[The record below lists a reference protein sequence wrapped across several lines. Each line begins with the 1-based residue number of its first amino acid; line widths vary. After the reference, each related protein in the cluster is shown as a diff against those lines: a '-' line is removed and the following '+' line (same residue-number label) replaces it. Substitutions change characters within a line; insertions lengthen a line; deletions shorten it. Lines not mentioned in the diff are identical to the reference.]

1 MAAARGGLIESRT
14 AVENAAPKGTKSR
27 ITELMRTFPF
37 PNDVWAD
44 VKVPTSPNRPWRIL
58 TATDNFRILM
68 QRNRGGK
75 KVMPPPSMKPRNAA
89 RRREAVQFEFGAKKQ
104 KFKFL
109 FVDVGP
115 ARNPTKPQT
124 AQQERGSA
132 WIFRRVLRDN
142 IRYDSWEALMN
153 DPKYYELLDVFPN
166 VSAEWLRSYYKQNVR
181 MLHEFDNYRWNEFSR
196 DGGFMFYISN
206 FVKQRFG
213 IARKDTWNTA
223 DLWMIRG
230 KEEEYIKEIEDQI
243 PDNPSQTIREL
254 NMIMRSW
261 FKNRKLVGV
270 SLKLISGRE
279 AQWKEYN
286 VDDLTLDEKDN
297 FNFDDATILMN
308 FMRVQKDGAFTFGTQ
323 DTTIKLGSGRH
334 KFKFQIKDLS
344 GKPPFGNLKF
354 EGSDPNA
361 PAARAGK
368 APEPFTEQIFKD
380 LGLMF
385 RNDNKRYAP
394 NAEVW
399 ETQKSQWQRIFR
411 IVSNSAGVKMKGTEN
426 DFVEIMDAM
435 YQQEDAR
442 GPARGT
448 WIAQSKLMQLDFIYA
463 IFDQLN
469 AKERREFWT
478 DMTFLSLR
486 LSGNVEKGFFGP
498 FGKLY

>member
-1 MAAARGGLIESRT
+1 MAAARGGLIETRT
-14 AVENAAPKGTKSR
+14 EVEKVAPNGTK
-27 ITELMRTFPF
+27 TALTALMSTFPF

-44 VKVPTSPNRPWRIL
+44 VNVPTSPNRPWRIL
-58 TATDNFRILM
+58 TASDNFRILM
-68 QRNRGGK
+68 QRDRGGK
-75 KVMPPPSMKPRNAA
+75 KVTPPPSMKSRNAA
-89 RRREAVQFEFGAKKQ
+89 RRREAVQFEFGVKNN
-104 KFKFL
+104 KFL
-109 FVDVGP
+109 FVDIGP

-142 IRYDSWEALMN
+142 VRYDSWESIMN

-166 VSAEWLRSYYKQNVR
+166 VSPEWLQSYYKQNVK
-181 MLHEFDNYRWNEFSR
+181 MIEEFSDYRWNEFSR
-196 DGGFMFYISN
+196 DGGFMHFISK
-206 FVKQRFG
+206 FVKDRFG
-213 IARKDTWNTA
+213 IAKKDTWNTA
-223 DLWMIRG
+223 DIWMIRG
-230 KEEEYIKEIEDQI
+230 KEEEFIDVIEEQL

-261 FKNRKLVGV
+261 FKSRKLVGV
-270 SLKLISGRE
+270 SLKLISGKNANWR
-279 AQWKEYN
+279 EYN
-286 VDDLTLDEKDN
+286 VDDLTLSEKDN
-297 FNFDDATILMN
+297 FNFDDAQIAMN
-308 FMRVQKDGAFTFGTQ
+308 FMTVEKQGADTFGTQ
-323 DTTIKLGSGRH
+323 DTTVKLGSGKHR
-334 KFKFQIKDLS
+334 FKFQIKDLS

-368 APEPFTEQIFKD
+368 APEPFTQQIFKD

-399 ETQKSQWQRIFR
+399 QTQRSQWQRIFR
-411 IVSNSAGVKMKGTEN
+411 VVSNSTGVTMKGTEN
-426 DFVEIMDAM
+426 DFTEIMDAM
-435 YQQEDAR
+435 YQMEDAR
-442 GPARGT
+442 SPARGP

-463 IFDQLN
+463 IFDQMN
-469 AKERREFWT
+469 ATERREFWT

-486 LSGNVEKGFFGP
+486 LSGNVKKGFFGP

>member
-1 MAAARGGLIESRT
+1 
-14 AVENAAPKGTKSR
+14 
-27 ITELMRTFPF
+27 MRTFPF

-75 KVMPPPSMKPRNAA
+75 KVMPPNSMKPRNAA

-142 IRYDSWEALMN
+142 VRYDSWEAIMS
-153 DPKYYELLDVFPN
+153 DDKYYELLDVFPN
-166 VSAEWLRSYYKQNVR
+166 VSPEWLQSYYKQNVR
-181 MLHEFDNYRWNEFSR
+181 MIEEFSDYRWNEFSR
-196 DGGFMFYISN
+196 DGGFMHYISE
-206 FVKQRFG
+206 FVKTRFG
-213 IARKDTWNTA
+213 IAKKDTWNTA
-223 DLWMIRG
+223 DIWMIRG
-230 KEEEYIKEIEDQI
+230 KEEDYIKIIEDNI
-243 PDNPSQTIREL
+243 PNNPSQTIREL
-254 NMIMRSW
+254 NTFMRTW
-261 FKNRKLVGV
+261 FKQRKLVGV
-270 SLKLISGRE
+270 SLKLISGRT
-279 AQWKEYN
+279 ANWKEYN
-286 VDDLTLDEKDN
+286 VDDLTLDEKN
-297 FNFDDATILMN
+297 NYNFDDARIAMN
-308 FMRVQKDGAFTFGTQ
+308 YMKVEKQGADTFGTQ
-323 DTTIKLGSGRH
+323 DTTVNLGSGRH
-334 KFKFQIKDLS
+334 RFKFQIKDLA

-394 NAEVW
+394 DAATWN
-399 ETQKSQWQRIFR
+399 TQKNQWRDVFR
-411 IVSNSAGVKMKGTEN
+411 KVSNSVGVKMKGNEN
-426 DFVEIMDAM
+426 DFMAAMDAM
-435 YQQEDAR
+435 YQQENAR
-442 GPARGT
+442 GPARGP
-448 WIAQSKLMQLDFIYA
+448 WIARSKLMQLDFIYEV
-463 IFDQLN
+463 FNQLN
-469 AKERREFWT
+469 SKQRQEFWT

-486 LSGNVEKGFFGP
+486 LSGNVKTGFFSA

>member
-1 MAAARGGLIESRT
+1 MGLAKGGLLEST
-14 AVENAAPKGTKSR
+14 SAVENAAPKGTKAPVAA
-27 ITELMRTFPF
+27 LMSTFPF

-44 VKVPTSPNRPWRIL
+44 AKVPTSPNRPWRIL

-68 QRNRGGK
+68 QRGRGGK
-75 KVMPPPSMKPRNAA
+75 KVTPPPSMRARTAA
-89 RRREAVQFEFGAKKQ
+89 RRREAVQFEFGVKKQ
-104 KFKFL
+104 KFL

-142 IRYDSWEALMN
+142 VRYDSWESIMN

-166 VSAEWLRSYYKQNVR
+166 VSAEWLKSYYKQNVR

-196 DGGFMFYISN
+196 DGGFMYFISE
-206 FVKQRFG
+206 FVKTRFG

-230 KEEEYIKEIEDQI
+230 KEEDFIKEIEEQL
-243 PDNPSQTIREL
+243 PNNPSQTIREL
-254 NMIMRSW
+254 NSIMRTW
-261 FKNRKLVGV
+261 FKSRKLVGV
-270 SLKLISGRE
+270 SLKLISGKE
-279 AQWKEYN
+279 AKWKEYN
-286 VDDLTLDEKDN
+286 VDDLTLDEKNN
-297 FNFDDATILMN
+297 FNFDDARISMNYLMEEK
-308 FMRVQKDGAFTFGTQ
+308 QGANTFGTQ
-323 DTTIKLGSGRH
+323 DTTIKLGTGRH
-334 KFKFQIKDLS
+334 RFKFQIKDLA

-368 APEPFTEQIFKD
+368 APEPFSEQIFKD

-385 RNDNKRYAP
+385 RNDNRRYAP
-394 NAEVW
+394 TAEVW
-399 ETQKSQWQRIFR
+399 ETQKTQWQRIFR
-411 IVSNSAGVKMKGTEN
+411 VVSGSPGVTMKGTEN
-426 DFVEIMDAM
+426 DFVEVMDAM
-435 YQQEDAR
+435 YQEEDAR
-442 GPARGT
+442 SPARGP

-469 AKERREFWT
+469 AEKRREFWT

-486 LSGNVEKGFFGP
+486 LSGDVKKGFFGP

>member
-1 MAAARGGLIESRT
+1 MGLAKGGLIESRT
-14 AVENAAPKGTKSR
+14 EVEKASPKGTKSA
-27 ITELMRTFPF
+27 IAALMSTFPY

-44 VKVPTSPNRPWRIL
+44 AKTPTSPNRPWRIL

-68 QRNRGGK
+68 QRGRGGK
-75 KVMPPPSMKPRNAA
+75 KVMPPPSMKARTAA
-89 RRREAVQFEFGAKKQ
+89 RRREAVQFELGAKNY
-104 KFKFL
+104 KFL

-142 IRYDSWEALMN
+142 VRYDSWESIMN

-166 VSAEWLRSYYKQNVR
+166 VSAEWLKSYYKQNVR
-181 MLHEFDNYRWNEFSR
+181 MIEEFSDYRWNEFSR
-196 DGGFMFYISN
+196 DGGFMHFISK
-206 FVKQRFG
+206 FVKDRFG

-230 KEEEYIKEIEDQI
+230 KEEDFIKEIEDQI

-279 AQWKEYN
+279 AKWKEYN

-394 NAEVW
+394 NADVW
-399 ETQKSQWQRIFR
+399 EIQKPQWIRIFR
-411 IVSNSAGVKMKGTEN
+411 TVSSAAGVTMKGTEN
-426 DFVEIMDAM
+426 DFVEIMDEM
-435 YQQEDAR
+435 YGQEDAR
-442 GPARGT
+442 GPARGP

-463 IFDQLN
+463 IFNQMT
-469 AKERREFWT
+469 APERREFWT

-486 LSGNVEKGFFGP
+486 LSGDIKKGFFGP

>member
-44 VKVPTSPNRPWRIL
+44 VNVPTSPNRPWRIL

-89 RRREAVQFEFGAKKQ
+89 RRRDAVQFEFGAKKQ
-104 KFKFL
+104 KFL

-142 IRYDSWEALMN
+142 VRYDSWESIMN

-166 VSAEWLRSYYKQNVR
+166 VSAEWLKSYYKQNVR

-196 DGGFMFYISN
+196 DGGFMYFISE
-206 FVKQRFG
+206 FVKTRFG

-230 KEEEYIKEIEDQI
+230 KEEDFIKEIEEQL
-243 PDNPSQTIREL
+243 PNNPSQTIREL
-254 NMIMRSW
+254 NSIMRTW
-261 FKNRKLVGV
+261 FKSRKLVGV
-270 SLKLISGRE
+270 SLKLISGKE
-279 AQWKEYN
+279 AKWKEYN
-286 VDDLTLDEKDN
+286 VDDLTLDEKNN
-297 FNFDDATILMN
+297 FNFDDARISMNYLMEEK
-308 FMRVQKDGAFTFGTQ
+308 QGANTFGTQ
-323 DTTIKLGSGRH
+323 DTTIKLGTGRH
-334 KFKFQIKDLS
+334 RFKFQIKDLA

-368 APEPFTEQIFKD
+368 APEPFSEQIFKD

-385 RNDNKRYAP
+385 RNDNRRYAP
-394 NAEVW
+394 TAEVW
-399 ETQKSQWQRIFR
+399 ETQKTQWQRIFR
-411 IVSNSAGVKMKGTEN
+411 VVSNSAGVQMKGTEN

-442 GPARGT
+442 SPARGP

-463 IFDQLN
+463 TFDQMD
-469 AKERREFWT
+469 AKQRREFWT

-486 LSGNVEKGFFGP
+486 LSGDVKKGFFGP

>member
-1 MAAARGGLIESRT
+1 MAAARGGLIETRT
-14 AVENAAPKGTKSR
+14 EVEKVAPNGTK
-27 ITELMRTFPF
+27 TALTALMSTFPF

-44 VKVPTSPNRPWRIL
+44 VNVPTSPNRPWRIL
-58 TATDNFRILM
+58 TASDNFRILM
-68 QRNRGGK
+68 QRDRGGK
-75 KVMPPPSMKPRNAA
+75 KVTPPPSMKSRNAA
-89 RRREAVQFEFGAKKQ
+89 RRREAVQFEFGVKNN
-104 KFKFL
+104 KFL
-109 FVDVGP
+109 FVDIGP

-142 IRYDSWEALMN
+142 VRYDSWESIMN

-166 VSAEWLRSYYKQNVR
+166 VSPEWLKSYYKQNVK
-181 MLHEFDNYRWNEFSR
+181 MIEEFSDYRWNEFSR
-196 DGGFMFYISN
+196 DGGFMHFISK
-206 FVKQRFG
+206 FVKDRFG
-213 IARKDTWNTA
+213 IAKKDTWNTA
-223 DLWMIRG
+223 DIWMIRG
-230 KEEEYIKEIEDQI
+230 KEEEFIDVIEEQL

-261 FKNRKLVGV
+261 FKSRKLVGV
-270 SLKLISGRE
+270 SLKLISGKNANWR
-279 AQWKEYN
+279 EYN
-286 VDDLTLDEKDN
+286 VDDLTLSEKDN
-297 FNFDDATILMN
+297 FNFDDAQIAMN
-308 FMRVQKDGAFTFGTQ
+308 FMTVEKQGADTFGTQ
-323 DTTIKLGSGRH
+323 DTTVKLGSGKHR
-334 KFKFQIKDLS
+334 FKFQIKDLS

-368 APEPFTEQIFKD
+368 APEPFTQQIFKD

-399 ETQKSQWQRIFR
+399 QTQRSQWQRIFR
-411 IVSNSAGVKMKGTEN
+411 VVSNSTGVTMKGTEN
-426 DFVEIMDAM
+426 DFTEIMDAM
-435 YQQEDAR
+435 YQMEDAR
-442 GPARGT
+442 SPARGP

-463 IFDQLN
+463 IFDQMN
-469 AKERREFWT
+469 ATERREFWT

-486 LSGNVEKGFFGP
+486 LSGNVKKGFFGP

>member
-1 MAAARGGLIESRT
+1 MGLAKGGLIESRT
-14 AVENAAPKGTKSR
+14 EVERAAPKGTKAP
-27 ITELMRTFPF
+27 ITALMNDFPF
-37 PNDVWAD
+37 PDDVWAD
-44 VKVPTSPNRPWRIL
+44 KNVPTSPNRPWRIL
-58 TATDNFRILM
+58 TASDNFRILM

-75 KVMPPPSMKPRNAA
+75 KVMPPPSMKPRSAA

-104 KFKFL
+104 KFL

-142 IRYDSWEALMN
+142 VRYDSWEAIMN
-153 DPKYYELLDVFPN
+153 DDRYYELLDVFPN
-166 VSAEWLRSYYKQNVR
+166 VSPEWLQSYYKQNVR
-181 MLHEFDNYRWNEFSR
+181 MIEEFSDYRWNEFSR
-196 DGGFMFYISN
+196 DGGFMYYISN
-206 FVKQRFG
+206 FVKTRFG
-213 IARKDTWNTA
+213 IAKKDTWNTA

-230 KEEEYIKEIEDQI
+230 KEEEFIKIIEEQI
-243 PDNPSQTIREL
+243 PNNPSQTIREL
-254 NMIMRSW
+254 NNIMRSW

-270 SLKLISGRE
+270 SLKLISGKD
-279 AQWKEYN
+279 AKWKEYN
-286 VDDLTLDEKDN
+286 VEDLTLDEKNN
-297 FNFDDATILMN
+297 FNFDEAKIAMN
-308 FMRVQKDGAFTFGTQ
+308 YMIVEKQGADTFGTQ
-323 DTTIKLGSGRH
+323 DTTVNLGSGRH
-334 KFKFQIKDLS
+334 RFKFQIKDLA

-385 RNDNKRYAP
+385 RNDNRRYAP
-394 NAEVW
+394 DADTWNI
-399 ETQKSQWQRIFR
+399 QKSQWQRIFR
-411 IVSNSAGVKMKGTEN
+411 IVSGSPGVTMKGTEE
-426 DFVEIMDAM
+426 DFVAGMDAM
-435 YQQEDAR
+435 YQQPDARSPAR
-442 GPARGT
+442 GP

-463 IFDQLN
+463 TFDQMN
-469 AKERREFWT
+469 ATERREFWT

-486 LSGNVEKGFFGP
+486 LSGDVKKGFFGP

>member
-1 MAAARGGLIESRT
+1 MGLAKGGLIESRT
-14 AVENAAPKGTKSR
+14 EIEKASPKGTKAA
-27 ITELMRTFPF
+27 ITALMSTFPY

-44 VKVPTSPNRPWRIL
+44 AKTPTSPNRPWRIL
-58 TATDNFRILM
+58 TASDNFRILM
-68 QRNRGGK
+68 QRGRGGK
-75 KVMPPPSMKPRNAA
+75 KVMPPPSMKSRNAS
-89 RRREAVQFEFGAKKQ
+89 RRREAVQFELGAKNY
-104 KFKFL
+104 KFL

-142 IRYDSWEALMN
+142 VRYDSWESIMN

-166 VSAEWLRSYYKQNVR
+166 VSAEWLKSYYKQNVR

-196 DGGFMFYISN
+196 DGGFMYFISE
-206 FVKQRFG
+206 FVKTRFG

-230 KEEEYIKEIEDQI
+230 KEEDFIKEIEEQL
-243 PDNPSQTIREL
+243 PNNPSQTIREL
-254 NMIMRSW
+254 NSIMRTW
-261 FKNRKLVGV
+261 FKSRKLVGV
-270 SLKLISGRE
+270 SLKLISGKE
-279 AQWKEYN
+279 AKWKEYN
-286 VDDLTLDEKDN
+286 VDDLTLDEKNN
-297 FNFDDATILMN
+297 FNFDDARISMNYLMEEK
-308 FMRVQKDGAFTFGTQ
+308 QGANTFGTQ
-323 DTTIKLGSGRH
+323 DTTIKLGTGRH
-334 KFKFQIKDLS
+334 RFKFQIKDLA

-368 APEPFTEQIFKD
+368 APEPFSEQIFKD

-385 RNDNKRYAP
+385 RNDNRRYAP
-394 NAEVW
+394 TAEVW
-399 ETQKSQWQRIFR
+399 ETQKTQWQRIFR
-411 IVSNSAGVKMKGTEN
+411 VVSGSPGVTMKGTEN
-426 DFVEIMDAM
+426 DFVEVMDAM
-435 YQQEDAR
+435 YQEEDAR
-442 GPARGT
+442 SPARGP

-469 AKERREFWT
+469 AEKRREFWT

-486 LSGNVEKGFFGP
+486 LSGDVKKGFFGP

>member
-1 MAAARGGLIESRT
+1 MGLAKGGLIESRT
-14 AVENAAPKGTKSR
+14 EVEKASPKGTKSA
-27 ITELMRTFPF
+27 IAALMSTFPY

-44 VKVPTSPNRPWRIL
+44 AKTPTSPNRPWRIL

-68 QRNRGGK
+68 QRGRGGK
-75 KVMPPPSMKPRNAA
+75 KVMPPPSMKARTAA
-89 RRREAVQFEFGAKKQ
+89 RRREAVQFELGAKNY
-104 KFKFL
+104 KFL

-142 IRYDSWEALMN
+142 VRYDSWESIMN

-166 VSAEWLRSYYKQNVR
+166 VSAEWLKSYYKQNVR
-181 MLHEFDNYRWNEFSR
+181 MIEEFSDYRWNEFSR
-196 DGGFMFYISN
+196 DGGFMHFISK
-206 FVKQRFG
+206 FVKDRFG

-230 KEEEYIKEIEDQI
+230 KEEDFIKEIEDQI

-279 AQWKEYN
+279 AKWKEYN

-394 NAEVW
+394 NADVW
-399 ETQKSQWQRIFR
+399 EIQKPQWIRIFR
-411 IVSNSAGVKMKGTEN
+411 TVSSAAGVTMKGTEN
-426 DFVEIMDAM
+426 DFVEIMDEM
-435 YQQEDAR
+435 YGQEDAR
-442 GPARGT
+442 GPARGP

-463 IFDQLN
+463 IFNQMT
-469 AKERREFWT
+469 APERREFWT

-486 LSGNVEKGFFGP
+486 LSGDVKKGFFGP

>member
-14 AVENAAPKGTKSR
+14 EVEKASPKGTKAA
-27 ITELMRTFPF
+27 ITALMSTFPY

-44 VKVPTSPNRPWRIL
+44 AKTPTSSSRPWRIL
-58 TATDNFRILM
+58 TASDNFRILM
-68 QRNRGGK
+68 QRGRGGK
-75 KVMPPPSMKPRNAA
+75 KVMPPPSMKPRSSA
-89 RRREAVQFEFGAKKQ
+89 RRRDAVQFEFGAKKQ
-104 KFKFL
+104 KFL

-142 IRYDSWEALMN
+142 VRYDSWESIMN

-166 VSAEWLRSYYKQNVR
+166 VSPEWLKSYYKQNVK
-181 MLHEFDNYRWNEFSR
+181 MIEEFSNYRWNEFSR
-196 DGGFMFYISN
+196 DGGFMYYISK
-206 FVKQRFG
+206 FVKDRFG

-223 DLWMIRG
+223 DIWMIRG
-230 KEEEYIKEIEDQI
+230 KEEEFIKIIEEQL

-254 NMIMRSW
+254 NMIMRDW
-261 FKNRKLVGV
+261 FKKRKLVGV
-270 SLKLISGRE
+270 SLKLISGSK
-279 AQWKEYN
+279 ADWKEYN
-286 VDDLTLDEKDN
+286 VEDLTLSEKN
-297 FNFDDATILMN
+297 NYNYDDATIMMN
-308 FMRVQKDGAFTFGTQ
+308 FLKEKKQGEDTFGTQ
-323 DTTIKLGSGRH
+323 DTTVKLGSGNHR
-334 KFKFQIKDLS
+334 FKFQIKDLS

-385 RNDNKRYAP
+385 RNDNRRYAP
-394 NAEVW
+394 TAEVW
-399 ETQKSQWQRIFR
+399 ETQKSEWQRVFR
-411 IVSNSAGVKMKGTEN
+411 SVSGKAGVTMKGTEQ

-435 YQQEDAR
+435 YQQENARSPAR
-442 GPARGT
+442 GP

-463 IFDQLN
+463 TFDQMD
-469 AKERREFWT
+469 AKQRREFWT

-486 LSGNVEKGFFGP
+486 LSGDVKKGFFGP

>member
-1 MAAARGGLIESRT
+1 MALAKGGLIESRN
-14 AVENAAPKGTKSR
+14 AVQNAAPKGTKDR
-27 ITELMRTFPF
+27 ITSLMSTFPF

-44 VKVPTSPNRPWRIL
+44 AKVPTSSNRPWRIL

-68 QRNRGGK
+68 QRGRGGK

-89 RRREAVQFEFGAKKQ
+89 RRRDAVQFEFGAKKQ
-104 KFKFL
+104 KFL

-142 IRYDSWEALMN
+142 VRYDSWESIMN

-166 VSAEWLRSYYKQNVR
+166 VSAEWLKSYYKQNVR
-181 MLHEFDNYRWNEFSR
+181 MIEEFSDFRWNEFSR
-196 DGGFMFYISN
+196 DGGFMHYISN
-206 FVKQRFG
+206 FVKTRFG

-223 DLWMIRG
+223 DIWMIRG
-230 KEEEYIKEIEDQI
+230 KEETYINEIEEQV

-261 FKNRKLVGV
+261 FKQRKLVGV
-270 SLKLISGRE
+270 SLKLISGRT
-279 AQWKEYN
+279 ANWKEYN
-286 VDDLTLDEKDN
+286 VEDLTLDEKNN

-308 FMRVQKDGAFTFGTQ
+308 FMKVQKDGAFTFGTQ
-323 DTTIKLGSGRH
+323 DTTIKLGSGRN

-399 ETQKSQWQRIFR
+399 EIQKPQWIRIFR
-411 IVSNSAGVKMKGTEN
+411 TVSGSAGVTMKGTEN
-426 DFVEIMDAM
+426 DFVAIMNDM
-435 YQQEDAR
+435 YGQEDAR
-442 GPARGT
+442 GPARGP

-463 IFDQLN
+463 IFDQMT
-469 AKERREFWT
+469 AQERREFWT

-486 LSGNVEKGFFGP
+486 LSGDVKKGFFGP